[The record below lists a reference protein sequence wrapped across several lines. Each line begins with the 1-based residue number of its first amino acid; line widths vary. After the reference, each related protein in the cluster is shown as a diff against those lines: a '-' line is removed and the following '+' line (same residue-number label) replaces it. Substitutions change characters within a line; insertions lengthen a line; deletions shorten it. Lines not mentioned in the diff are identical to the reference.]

1 MKGLNLTVQ
10 AGERVA
16 FVGGSGCGKSTLIQ
30 LVQRLYD
37 PLRGSV
43 FIDDTDISK
52 LNVKWLRDNIGVVGQ
67 EPVLFAT
74 SIYNNIELGRPGSTQ
89 EDVEKAAREA
99 NCHDFIQ
106 KLPNVSIYTWENS
119 SDTLAHMSQMD

>member
-106 KLPNVSIYTWENS
+106 KLPNVSIYTW
-119 SDTLAHMSQMD
+119 